1 MHPARRSGMIKA
13 IGNRSNPISRN
24 IPMRHSAM
32 VSVRNVLRSY
42 TRTITTLRT
51 DNETDSFPPHPYPIQ
66 IPPQIIPELPD
77 RTVIDLLEWRPVP
90 LPSRSLYVFDMEDDD
105 LVIPIKAIFGHK
117 DIRDVGVW
125 FEERLDVGIFP
136 QVPVS
141 FRDII

>member
-1 MHPARRSGMIKA
+1 
-13 IGNRSNPISRN
+13 
-24 IPMRHSAM
+24 
-32 VSVRNVLRSY
+32 
-42 TRTITTLRT
+42 
-51 DNETDSFPPHPYPIQ
+51 
-66 IPPQIIPELPD
+66 
-77 RTVIDLLEWRPVP
+77 
-90 LPSRSLYVFDMEDDD
+90 MEDDD